1 MATRKQAVAVIAP
14 AVDVPL
20 STAEYITRYLRDDG
34 LGPKGGPGGGKSS
47 AHLERADLANILTAL
62 LSTTVLTEAP
72 KQVRLYRALMP
83 AGEGLTTTEWSEGT
97 LLKHILSQKTEFR
110 WLRRDAL
117 TDALVP
123 QEPFVYP

>member
-1 MATRKQAVAVIAP
+1 MATRKQTIVMIAP

-20 STAEYITRYLRDDG
+20 STADYVTRYLRDDG

-72 KQVRLYRALMP
+72 KQVRIYRALMP
-83 AGEGLTTTEWSEGT
+83 AGEGITATEWSEGT
-97 LLKHILSQKTEFR
+97 LLRRILSQKTEFR
-110 WLRRDAL
+110 WLRRDA
-117 TDALVP
+117 
-123 QEPFVYP
+123 

>member
-1 MATRKQAVAVIAP
+1 MATRKQAMAAIAP

-20 STAEYITRYLRDDG
+20 STADYVTRYLRDNG

-72 KQVRLYRALMP
+72 KQVRIYRTLMP
-83 AGEGLTTTEWSEGT
+83 ATEHLTATTWSARG
-97 LLKHILSQKTEFR
+97 LLKHPL
-110 WLRRDAL
+110 
-117 TDALVP
+117 
-123 QEPFVYP
+123 